1 MRREHQELEDSA
13 PSVHAAPEPSTPEG
27 RRGLNLGPLARL
39 LGFRL
44 RRAQLVVY
52 EDFRRHAPPAQL
64 APGQLGILVI
74 IDENPEMTQ
83 QQLCEG
89 IGVDKSTF
97 AISLDRLADRGLL
110 RRMRSEDDRRRNS
123 LRLTAKGKAT
133 LRAMLLHAE
142 RHERRVFARLSAV
155 ERQQLM
161 EMLKKI
167 GEPEVSR

>member
-1 MRREHQELEDSA
+1 MRREANMHETPPASGPRTQASD
-13 PSVHAAPEPSTPEG
+13 PSGA
-27 RRGLNLGPLARL
+27 RRGLHLGPLARL
-39 LGFRL
+39 VGFRL
-44 RRAQLVVY
+44 RRAQLTVY
-52 EDFRRHAPPAQL
+52 EDFQRDAPVPQL

-74 IDENPEMTQ
+74 IDENPDMTQ

-110 RRMRSEDDRRRNS
+110 RRVRSEDDRRRNS

-133 LRAMLLHAE
+133 LRAMILHAE
-142 RHERRVFARLSAV
+142 RHERRVFAKLSAA
-155 ERQQLM
+155 EREQLM
-161 EMLKKI
+161 ELLKKI